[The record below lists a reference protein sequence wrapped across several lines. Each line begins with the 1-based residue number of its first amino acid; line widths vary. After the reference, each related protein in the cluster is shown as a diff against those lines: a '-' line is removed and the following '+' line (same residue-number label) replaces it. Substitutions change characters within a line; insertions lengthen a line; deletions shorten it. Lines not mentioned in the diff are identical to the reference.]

1 MKIQWLG
8 HSCFKLTEST
18 GTSIVT
24 DPYNDYIGYR
34 MEPTEA
40 NVVTISHSHKDH
52 NALQNVKGNPTVI
65 DSIGSWEIGGVSIA
79 TILSS
84 HDDARGALRG
94 ENHIY
99 TYRMDGIDVCHMG
112 DIGEE
117 LSVEVCESI
126 GSVNILFI
134 PVGGIYTIDA
144 EKAKEYVDFLMPD
157 VVIPMHYKTPNCRF
171 DIDTVDS
178 FLDLFDEEQI
188 VYVSG
193 EEAEFDREMFDGD
206 NTKVYVFKDEKF

>member
-24 DPYNDYIGYR
+24 DPYNDYIGYK

-79 TILSS
+79 TS
-84 HDDARGALRG
+84 
-94 ENHIY
+94 
-99 TYRMDGIDVCHMG
+99 
-112 DIGEE
+112 
-117 LSVEVCESI
+117 
-126 GSVNILFI
+126 
-134 PVGGIYTIDA
+134 
-144 EKAKEYVDFLMPD
+144 
-157 VVIPMHYKTPNCRF
+157 
-171 DIDTVDS
+171 
-178 FLDLFDEEQI
+178 
-188 VYVSG
+188 
-193 EEAEFDREMFDGD
+193 
-206 NTKVYVFKDEKF
+206 